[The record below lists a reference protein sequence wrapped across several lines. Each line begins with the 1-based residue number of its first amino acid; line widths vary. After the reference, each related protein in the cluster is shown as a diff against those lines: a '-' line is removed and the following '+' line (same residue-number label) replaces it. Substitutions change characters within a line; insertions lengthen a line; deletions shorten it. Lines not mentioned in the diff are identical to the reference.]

1 MFCIPGA
8 LSRKTCGTIARRTS
22 RVAGR
27 KFSTAFGTR
36 ALCVGVGGRDGYG
49 EGVGEGRGAILYAA
63 GPGAGEEERDAGGEG
78 IGVGRWCWGVEG
90 GSAAC
95 ADGPATPCITDM
107 MKGEGN
113 VPAAGV

>member
-27 KFSTAFGTR
+27 KFRTAFGTR
-36 ALCVGVGGRDGYG
+36 ALCVGVAGRDGYG

-63 GPGAGEEERDAGGEG
+63 GPGAGEEERDAGGDG
-78 IGVGRWCWGVEG
+78 IGVDRWCWSVWG

-95 ADGPATPCITDM
+95 ADEPATPCITDM